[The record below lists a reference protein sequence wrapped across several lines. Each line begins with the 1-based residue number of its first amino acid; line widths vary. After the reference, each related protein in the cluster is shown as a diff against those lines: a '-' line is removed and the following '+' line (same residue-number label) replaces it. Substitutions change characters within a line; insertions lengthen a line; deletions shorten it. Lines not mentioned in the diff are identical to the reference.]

1 MPNYYCDIKDGHRLA
16 DPPGLNFRDDDDA
29 IGRQKGGREL
39 VDQARSMG
47 V

>member
-1 MPNYYCDIKDGHRLA
+1 MPNYYCDIKDAHRLA
-16 DPPGLNFRDDDDA
+16 DPPGLNFRDDDA